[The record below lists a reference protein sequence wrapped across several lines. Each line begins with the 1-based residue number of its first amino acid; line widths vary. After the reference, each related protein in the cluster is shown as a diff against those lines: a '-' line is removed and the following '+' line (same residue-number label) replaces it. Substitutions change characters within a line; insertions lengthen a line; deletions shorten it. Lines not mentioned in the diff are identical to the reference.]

1 MILSLSMLIG
11 LSLTSCWKDYYCTYE
26 NIGISGNWEIH
37 EDLSRSDAKDYNR
50 VCQDIGGNW
59 LEAD

>member
-1 MILSLSMLIG
+1 MLIG